1 MFGSRT
7 KELSS
12 LLTNTKLDLEKMTEE
27 KNRLE
32 KELGEAKA
40 ELKELKDLIGDS
52 DIRTL
57 EEKAKATIAEYE
69 GLKELYN
76 TKIRTFEDAK
86 IEEEQNFARE
96 SALKR
101 HALENEIAANRK
113 NNEEFVT
120 STVGSFTE
128 TYNYY
133 LNQIK
138 VLMDAL
144 GHVAQ
149 QTGQTLFEGD
159 TENLKANFS
168 QQLADALKSGT
179 DKLEGDEGELIV
191 IGASEGDMDMLEV
204 RALEPDAEGAG
215 TEKTGDSAF
224 DDAEKADAASGKD
237 PGAEHEADE
246 AADEAVMAVDAAAE
260 EAWLA
265 EQKSEDDPENRPED

>member
-40 ELKELKDLIGDS
+40 ELKELKELIGDS

-191 IGASEGDMDMLEV
+191 IGASEEDMDMLEV
-204 RALEPDAEGAG
+204 RALEPDAESAGA
-215 TEKTGDSAF
+215 EKTGDSAF

-237 PGAEHEADE
+237 PGAEPEADE
-246 AADEAVMAVDAAAE
+246 AADEAVTAVDAAAE

>member
-40 ELKELKDLIGDS
+40 ELKELKELIGDS

-191 IGASEGDMDMLEV
+191 IGASEEDMDMLEV
-204 RALEPDAEGAG
+204 RALEPDAESAGA
-215 TEKTGDSAF
+215 EKTGDSAF
-224 DDAEKADAASGKD
+224 DTAEKADAASGKD
-237 PGAEHEADE
+237 PGAEPEADE
-246 AADEAVMAVDAAAE
+246 AADEAVTAVDAAAE

>member
-40 ELKELKDLIGDS
+40 ELKELKELIGDS

-191 IGASEGDMDMLEV
+191 IGASEEDMDMLEV

-215 TEKTGDSAF
+215 AEKTGDSAF

-237 PGAEHEADE
+237 PGAEPEADE
-246 AADEAVMAVDAAAE
+246 AADEAVTAVDAAAE

>member
-40 ELKELKDLIGDS
+40 ELKELKELIGDS

-191 IGASEGDMDMLEV
+191 IGASEEDMDMLEV
-204 RALEPDAEGAG
+204 RALEPDAESAGA
-215 TEKTGDSAF
+215 EKTGDSAF
-224 DDAEKADAASGKD
+224 DDVEKADAASGKD
-237 PGAEHEADE
+237 PGAEPEADE
-246 AADEAVMAVDAAAE
+246 AADEAVTAVDAAAE